1 MSNETRSHKDN
12 VFCLLYRDKKNL
24 LSLYNAMNDT
34 SYGEEEEL
42 EVVTLDGAIC
52 MKIKND
58 AAFVIDSMLNL
69 YEQQASVNPNMPL
82 RDLYYVARELK
93 KIAPPRSLYSTMK
106 VEIPVPKFVVFYNG
120 TAKQPERQEY
130 RLSDLFSRAEEN
142 PELELRVT
150 VININP
156 GYSENLLKRCE
167 SLKGYMVF
175 VEKVRGK
182 RKAGIKLESA
192 VLQALEECISE
203 NILAEFFRE
212 NREEV
217 VEMSIWEFDQ
227 ELHDKTL
234 LEDGEAIGLEKG
246 IEKGIEKGTLKAIKN
261 IMSTLKLTAEQAMT
275 ALRIPETDK
284 RKYADR
290 L

>member
-284 RKYADR
+284 RIYADII
-290 L
+290 

>member
-1 MSNETRSHKDN
+1 MSNETRNHKDN
-12 VFCLLYRDKKNL
+12 VFCLLYRDKENL
-24 LSLYNAMNDT
+24 LSLYNAINNT
-34 SYGEEEEL
+34 SYVKEEEL

-58 AAFVIDSMLNL
+58 AAFVIDSTLNL

-82 RDLYYVARELK
+82 RDLYYVAKELK

-130 RLSDLFSRAEEN
+130 RLSDLFSRVEEN

-156 GYSENLLKRCE
+156 GYSENLLERCE

-175 VEKVRGK
+175 VEKVREK
-182 RKAGIKLESA
+182 RSAGIKPDEA
-192 VLQALEECISE
+192 VLQAVEECISE
-203 NILAEFFRE
+203 NILAGFFSE
-212 NREEV
+212 NKEEV
-217 VEMSIWEFDQ
+217 VEVSIWEFDQ

-234 LEDGEAIGLEKG
+234 LEDGEAIG
-246 IEKGIEKGTLKAIKN
+246 TLKAIKN
-261 IMSTLKLTAEQAMT
+261 LMSTLKLTAGQAMT
-275 ALRIPETDK
+275 ALKIPETEQL
-284 RKYADR
+284 KYRDR

>member
-1 MSNETRSHKDN
+1 MFSR
-12 VFCLLYRDKKNL
+12 VR
-24 LSLYNAMNDT
+24 
-34 SYGEEEEL
+34 
-42 EVVTLDGAIC
+42 
-52 MKIKND
+52 
-58 AAFVIDSMLNL
+58 
-69 YEQQASVNPNMPL
+69 
-82 RDLYYVARELK
+82 
-93 KIAPPRSLYSTMK
+93 
-106 VEIPVPKFVVFYNG
+106 PKGIFESPAFYNG

-156 GYSENLLKRCE
+156 GYSENLLK
-167 SLKGYMVF
+167 S
-175 VEKVRGK
+175 
-182 RKAGIKLESA
+182 
-192 VLQALEECISE
+192 
-203 NILAEFFRE
+203 ILAEFFRE

-246 IEKGIEKGTLKAIKN
+246 TLKAIKN

>member
-1 MSNETRSHKDN
+1 M
-12 VFCLLYRDKKNL
+12 
-24 LSLYNAMNDT
+24 
-34 SYGEEEEL
+34 
-42 EVVTLDGAIC
+42 I
-52 MKIKND
+52 
-58 AAFVIDSMLNL
+58 
-69 YEQQASVNPNMPL
+69 
-82 RDLYYVARELK
+82 
-93 KIAPPRSLYSTMK
+93 
-106 VEIPVPKFVVFYNG
+106 
-120 TAKQPERQEY
+120 
-130 RLSDLFSRAEEN
+130 
-142 PELELRVT
+142 
-150 VININP
+150 
-156 GYSENLLKRCE
+156 
-167 SLKGYMVF
+167 
-175 VEKVRGK
+175 
-182 RKAGIKLESA
+182 KAGIKLESA

-246 IEKGIEKGTLKAIKN
+246 IEKGTLKAIKN
-261 IMSTLKLTAEQAMT
+261 IMSKLKLTAEQAMA